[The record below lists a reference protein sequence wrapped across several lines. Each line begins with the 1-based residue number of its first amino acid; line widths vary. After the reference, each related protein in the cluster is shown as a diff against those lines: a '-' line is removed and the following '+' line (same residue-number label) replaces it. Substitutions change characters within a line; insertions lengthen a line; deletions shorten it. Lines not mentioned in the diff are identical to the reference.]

1 MDAERECNLVGHKL
15 HLHESMFVW
24 LRLNSSSVV
33 VLDMSSNNLCLTHP
47 GSVVVQTVFKS
58 NYLGADTGSMG

>member
-47 GSVVVQTVFKS
+47 GSVVVQTFFNS